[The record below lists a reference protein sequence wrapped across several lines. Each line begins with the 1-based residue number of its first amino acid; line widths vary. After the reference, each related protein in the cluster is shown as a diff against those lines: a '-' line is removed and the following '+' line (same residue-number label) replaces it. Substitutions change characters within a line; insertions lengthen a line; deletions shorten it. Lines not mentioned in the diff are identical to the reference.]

1 MTIIG
6 DSTSGDKTVIILQ
19 TLICYLREK
28 NVLTRADLE
37 NLCRLIDARAASVDG
52 HMNCAAA
59 AAEEASRDLRAL
71 KEFCGHRYGGKR
83 GRQS

>member
-1 MTIIG
+1 MATIG
-6 DSTSGDKTVIILQ
+6 EASSGDKAVIILQ

-37 NLCRLIDARAASVDG
+37 YLCRSIDARAEASDG
-52 HMNCAAA
+52 HMNCAVV

-71 KEFCGHRYGGKR
+71 TEFCGHRYGGKR
-83 GRQS
+83 ARQS